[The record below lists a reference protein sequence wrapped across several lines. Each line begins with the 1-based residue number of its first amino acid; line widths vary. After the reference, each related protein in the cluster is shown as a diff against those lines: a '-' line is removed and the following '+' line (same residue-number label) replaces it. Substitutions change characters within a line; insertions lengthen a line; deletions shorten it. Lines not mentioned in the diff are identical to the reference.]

1 MILLK
6 IVSLFLPLLYGTI
19 LSATFLMQRQLQ
31 YFPSRADPLP
41 AAVGLTGVTR
51 HTVATPDGETLV
63 LWVASA
69 TGNRPTVLYFQGNA
83 GSIADRAD
91 RLAFYQAEGYG
102 AAFLSYR
109 GYGGSTGT
117 ITEAGLITDARTA
130 YDWLIAQGIPA
141 SRIVVVGESLGTG
154 VAVQLAARHPVGAVI
169 LEAPYTAAVDV
180 AALIYPWLPVRL
192 LMKDQFRS
200 SAHIGKVTAPL
211 LILHGTDD
219 TVIPFTLGQ
228 RLFAAANQPKT
239 FVPLDGKGH
248 EALYKPATWALGT
261 AFLARLFPR

>member
-6 IVSLFLPLLYGTI
+6 IAFLSLPLLYGAV

-31 YFPSRADPLP
+31 YFPSHADPLP
-41 AAVGLTGVTR
+41 EAVGLSGVTR
-51 HTVATPDGETLV
+51 QTLITPDGETLV
-63 LWVASA
+63 LWGVPAA
-69 TGNRPTVLYFQGNA
+69 GNRPTILYFQGNA

-91 RLAFYQAEGYG
+91 RLAFYQAQGYG

-109 GYGGSTGT
+109 GYGGSSGT
-117 ITEAGLITDARTA
+117 ISEAGLITDARTA

-154 VAVQLAARHPVGAVI
+154 VAVQLAAQRPVGAVI

-180 AALIYPWLPVRL
+180 AAQVYPWLPVRL

-200 SAHIGKVTAPL
+200 SAHIGKITAPL
-211 LILHGTDD
+211 LILHGTADR
-219 TVIPFTLGQ
+219 VIPFTLGQ

-248 EALYKPATWALGT
+248 EALYDPATWAHET
-261 AFLARLFPR
+261 AFLARVLPP